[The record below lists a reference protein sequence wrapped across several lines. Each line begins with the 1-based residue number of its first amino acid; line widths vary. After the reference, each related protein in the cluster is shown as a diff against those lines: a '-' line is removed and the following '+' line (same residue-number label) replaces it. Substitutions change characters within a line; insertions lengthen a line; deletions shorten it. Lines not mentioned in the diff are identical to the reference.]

1 MLKRIALKL
10 ITLVLAV
17 VTVLSMAV
25 NAAPVPVIA
34 DSFDEDELTE
44 EDIDPKHIQFV
55 GRLYAI
61 VTRQMHADEEEKLKL
76 AKSLDN
82 GISAAYDVMFHFY
95 FSDEYKEL
103 GQSDEQFVEDL
114 YAGARGRYADEGG
127 KYYYVSMLEDGY
139 SRYLVFRECLS
150 SNDFVRLCHE
160 YNISV
165 EQDILGDTEDHDYGM
180 TCIGEDYYDLDEDG
194 DLGWCYKGAAKHVR
208 CINEEFYNS
217 ETPYYIFADIDNCYI
232 MIFTGSVY
240 QWSLYKIYPMSCG
253 KVGSSTP
260 RGEFEVTGKLPYF
273 YSHGSLCYY
282 ATQWNGP
289 YYFHSVTYNYN
300 GTIQNPTLGAHIS
313 AGCIRL
319 HIDVAEWIYD
329 NIPEGTNVKTI

>member
-1 MLKRIALKL
+1 MLKNRFYKL
-10 ITLVLAV
+10 IILVITAALSFGVFFTGFQMPVLA
-17 VTVLSMAV
+17 
-25 NAAPVPVIA
+25 APG
-34 DSFDEDELTE
+34 EETE
-44 EDIDPKHIQFV
+44 TAEEEIDPKHLQFV
-55 GRLYAI
+55 GRLYAV
-61 VTRQMHADEEEKLKL
+61 VTRQMHADEEEKRELAESLKG
-76 AKSLDN
+76 

-95 FSDEYKEL
+95 FSEEYKAL

-114 YAGARGRYADEGG
+114 FTGTRGRYSDEYGME
-127 KYYYVSMLEDGY
+127 YYMDKLDSGV
-139 SRYLVFRECLS
+139 SRYLVFREFIS
-150 SNDFVRLCHE
+150 SNEFVRLCRD
-160 YNISV
+160 YNITV
-165 EQDILGDTEDHDYGM
+165 EMPLLLDDEDHPYGM

-194 DLGWCYKGAAKHVR
+194 DLDWCYEGAAKHVR
-208 CINEEFYNS
+208 CINEEFYNC

-260 RGEFEVTGKLPYF
+260 RGEYEVTGKLSYF

-319 HIDVAEWIYD
+319 DIDVAEWIYD
-329 NIPEGTNVKTI
+329 NIPEGTCVKTI